1 MEAGE
6 PFQIPVFDYI
16 SQMGVFA
23 SIGNIV
29 YFSPVE
35 PQSTLMQ
42 YLSPSSLSG
51 DALITPLDKKAIQ
64 LERKKLFAELELSGE
79 TTIEMNGR
87 SFNKNDIIQYYED
100 LLKEDSLNYH
110 AVIAEDPILKL
121 FLETAHIGR
130 KELFKNN
137 PLYTNEQFINWI
149 SPYFSHAFSTYMN
162 ACFLD
167 PDEDGLTSLMKN
179 NLLMTPGDTEKSW
192 EVVTRIVMGSV
203 SSIEEYYKT
212 PGSKMLIKVK
222 DLMEFRYIRLV
233 QLLPNVRFAPV
244 KDKYAFTILQ
254 ACVYTFNRNKQ
265 TGNYV
270 SNWLENGQLLAAS
283 EDMKEQIRKKR
294 EELEAILAPMETG
307 ASAPQ
312 SAESSPWAII
322 KLIIFVVLL
331 LARLATC
338 HW

>member
-1 MEAGE
+1 M
-6 PFQIPVFDYI
+6 
-16 SQMGVFA
+16 
-23 SIGNIV
+23 
-29 YFSPVE
+29 YFSRVE

-42 YLSPSSLSG
+42 YFSPSSLSG
-51 DALITPLDKKAIQ
+51 EPLAVALDKKAIQ
-64 LERKKLFAELELSGE
+64 LERKKLFAELELSGQ

-100 LLKEDSLNYH
+100 LLKEDSMSYH
-110 AVIAEDPILKL
+110 AAVAEDPILKV
-121 FLETAHIGR
+121 FLESSWIGR
-130 KELFKNN
+130 KEKFLNN
-137 PLYTNEQFINWI
+137 PLYADEQFINWI
-149 SPYFSHAFSTYMN
+149 SPYFSHSFSNYMN

-179 NLLMTPGDTEKSW
+179 KLLMTSADTEKSW
-192 EVVTRIVMGSV
+192 QVVMRIVMNSI

-233 QLLPNVRFAPV
+233 QLLPNDRFTPV
-244 KDKYAFTILQ
+244 KDKYAFSILQ

-270 SNWLENGQLLAAS
+270 STWLENAQLLAS
-283 EDMKEQIRKKR
+283 SGDVKEQIAKKR
-294 EELEAILAPMETG
+294 EELEAILIPQEGGGG
-307 ASAPQ
+307 AS
-312 SAESSPWAII
+312 SSSETNPWAVI
-322 KLIIFVVLL
+322 KVIIFVVLL

-338 HW
+338 H